1 MWFFRRK
8 ERPKRKVFGFPCD
21 QGVALGVRILAAH
34 LEVPIYVV
42 AEHLLQ
48 IGASLALPA
57 LEDEELRTE
66 LQEHLVNEHLL
77 VPSFDDRNQYD
88 QAVAAKALGKKLN

>member
-1 MWFFRRK
+1 MWFINRRRK
-8 ERPKRKVFGFPCD
+8 QRRKIFGFPCD
-21 QGVALGVRILAAH
+21 QSIALGVRILAAH

-57 LEDEELRTE
+57 LDDEELRKE
-66 LQEHLVNEHLL
+66 LHEHLVNEHLL
-77 VPSFDDRNQYD
+77 SPSLDDRNQYD